1 MLNLNFSQQDSI
13 LGLLL
18 RREKPAS
25 PLSFLAGKD
34 RVLIY
39 GAGNIGKDLLKLLTN
54 RGVPVRGFLD
64 GKLAKGTMVE
74 GLEVF
79 HPDSDSL
86 ERSERIRYCVIIGIF
101 NAFVDIVPIRD
112 YLAVCGYETIVT
124 FPDLHRHFPTALGDR
139 FWLTNQDFYDDCE
152 LFLNDAIALWQ
163 DEASKELFRANIN
176 FRCTYDYS
184 VLPPRSSEPQYFDE
198 TVPPINSSRF
208 IDCGAYD
215 GDSLAAL
222 QRKNGTVE
230 AIAAFEPDLDNFRRL
245 SAITSQSAA
254 VGQAA
259 LFPCGVWSKTTQLY
273 FSGGKGGGSGI
284 SESGGTMIQCVALD
298 EVLSG
303 FRPTYIKMD
312 IEGAEFEALLGAER
326 MIRNNRPAL
335 AVCLYHKP
343 EHLWLIPLLLRS
355 WDLGYSFYLRGYEY
369 SGFDLVMYA
378 IPD

>member
-1 MLNLNFSQQDSI
+1 MNFMQQDSI
-13 LGLLL
+13 SELL
-18 RREKPAS
+18 RKRKKPAS

-39 GAGNIGKDLLKLLTN
+39 GAGNIGKDLLKLLVG

-64 GKLAKGTMVE
+64 GMLAAGTRVE

-86 ERSERIRYCVIIGIF
+86 ERSERSRYCVIIGIF

-112 YLAVCGYETIVT
+112 YLAACGYERVVT
-124 FPDLHRHFPTALGDR
+124 FPDLHRYFPAVLGDR
-139 FWLTNQDFYDDCE
+139 FWLTAHDFYDDCE
-152 LFLNDAIALWQ
+152 PFLSAALALWQ
-163 DEASKELFRANIN
+163 DEASKELYRAIVN
-176 FRCTYDYS
+176 FRCTHDYS
-184 VLPPRSSEPQYFDE
+184 ALPARSSEPQYFDA
-198 TVPPINSSRF
+198 TVPPINVGRF

-222 QRKNGTVE
+222 QRKNGAVE

-245 SAITSQSAA
+245 STIVSQSTGA
-254 VGQAA
+254 GQAV

-273 FSGGKGGGSGI
+273 FSAGKGGGSGI

-298 EVLSG
+298 EVLSD

-312 IEGAEFEALLGAER
+312 IEGAEYEALLGAEQ
-326 MIRNNRPAL
+326 MIRNSRPAL

-343 EHLWLIPLLLRS
+343 GHLWQIPLLIRS

-378 IPD
+378 IPA